1 MKKLPSYLLVLVFV
15 FVSACF
21 LTYQITYT
29 MTDNLWKN
37 RIDDMLASSA
47 PDVSDGLSELS
58 ETVARNYLYT
68 ADEQTLENGVK
79 DGYVL
84 SLPDNFSMYMDKQ
97 EYRNYLDFETS
108 SNNVGV
114 GVNTL
119 YDSRLSGINIIN
131 VHKGSPAESS
141 GIVPGDII
149 THVNSSPVGELG
161 YYGVMKLLG
170 TGSENEKVTLTV
182 RKRTNVDVSLV
193 LSKTKITSERI
204 EGKRMKNGI
213 GLIKISA
220 FETGDEESFKEELE
234 HLITAG
240 CEKFVIDV
248 RNNSGGSLEAISRI
262 LDFLSGDG
270 TMFTVTDKSGA
281 KNTITSDAN
290 SAPYPLAV
298 LVNERPVCGAEA
310 FAAVLSEN
318 ELAKLFGVTTYG
330 KASNQSVFTLSDG
343 GAVSLST
350 TKYLPAYYGDFDGVG
365 VVPDET
371 VDLSDDVKLRFTTL
385 SDEEDAQLQAAIEYL
400 KEQEGLAVKD

>member
-1 MKKLPSYLLVLVFV
+1 
-15 FVSACF
+15 
-21 LTYQITYT
+21 
-29 MTDNLWKN
+29 
-37 RIDDMLASSA
+37 
-47 PDVSDGLSELS
+47 
-58 ETVARNYLYT
+58 
-68 ADEQTLENGVK
+68 
-79 DGYVL
+79 
-84 SLPDNFSMYMDKQ
+84 MYMDKQ

-298 LVNERPVCGAEA
+298 LVNERTVCGAEA
-310 FAAVLSEN
+310 FAAVLSGN